1 MNNEFI
7 QLENDLVLLRP
18 LQKSDI
24 DNLLDIALQ
33 KELWNTA
40 INRINDKDDL
50 IKYFDIALSEKEK
63 GLSYPFVIV
72 EKKTNKYV
80 GSTRYGN
87 ISLENKRLEIG
98 WTWLGKEFQRAGINI
113 SCKYLLLKYAFED
126 LQFNRVEFKTDVI
139 NIASRNAIENL
150 GASVE
155 GIFRQ
160 HIITQEGR
168 IRDTI
173 YYSILYYEWNIIK
186 LELLKKMNKYLR

>member
-1 MNNEFI
+1 M
-7 QLENDLVLLRP
+7 
-18 LQKSDI
+18 K
-24 DNLLDIALQ
+24 
-33 KELWNTA
+33 
-40 INRINDKDDL
+40 
-50 IKYFDIALSEKEK
+50 
-63 GLSYPFVIV
+63 VIV